1 MQTMTCPTS
10 EQLKAYLSGK
20 VDDDSAVTL
29 AQHLLDC
36 PACEST
42 AVELE
47 KEPDTLVELLQT
59 ESPLPGQ
66 PDDKPIAAIERES
79 AGSFNTLQMPQVLG
93 QYRLL
98 SRLGTGGMGAVY
110 LAHHKS
116 LDKQVAIKLLPTLPA
131 QNSDFLARF
140 QREMRAAGKLDHPAI
155 VRTTDAG
162 EQQGIH
168 FLVMDAID
176 GMDLG
181 RLLRIEDKLSIADAC
196 EVVRQA
202 AIGLAHAH
210 EKGIVHRDV
219 KPSNLMLDANGQV
232 RILDFGLAQIGFWES
247 GSAEITT
254 VGQLMGTLDY
264 MAPEQAERGGAVDY
278 RADLYSLGAT
288 LFRLLTGRAPLAAA
302 PNLTPLEKLRLLA
315 THRPPKLLSLRP
327 DAPEPLSQIVDAM
340 LAREP
345 SGRPAS
351 AIHAAELLEPF
362 GAGSDLVRLLQRV
375 RSKPVPEESSF
386 VLNPLLHRDLAE
398 PRVPVVAPEV
408 AANADVTPKTS
419 ESRSRWIPRWPTWIS
434 LASCA
439 ALCFAGI
446 LFVLETSKGQ
456 LVIDSEADVSVKIVG
471 VDNSGKRSDVE
482 QLKIVP
488 GTKTTRLRSG
498 KYEISIDAAS
508 DSFGLTNGNFTIQN
522 GQTIVA
528 TIKRTPSTYDVPA
541 VANPAVAAPEDA
553 RLTEVVYDNEK
564 LDTWLRRLKFERNP
578 EEISQTLNAIE
589 RLASKELRDLIHD
602 PLVEFTLR
610 DGTSEYHTKAIAILD
625 KCCDE
630 TLPETLA
637 KILQGLKEGKDRSS
651 FFQRA
656 LPFVAKRTYALA
668 NDSTFLTESLKLLDN
683 ESSAEVFNVAL
694 TLRVL
699 VCAFPNSRIASD
711 VKQRI
716 LQKLR
721 NASAL
726 TDEEFWL
733 AYTLKQFLRVI
744 EFYAITSVRDDGI
757 LKNGQ
762 LMNEEIVRRA
772 FASLSNAN
780 ESAAIKARASI
791 ILCEL
796 SRFKMEYSESQRKD
810 LAKALSLEISKATE
824 DTRKCTELV
833 EFPNEFR
840 DYSNPLPPGL
850 TEGVSIKPYFMVLMM
865 NLIMTLELKDEL
877 RPELEQFFQ
886 TLTDLPL
893 YGKRI
898 QSFAEANPKSGLVM
912 AINTA
917 EQEENRN
924 FLSIRVLFLQTGML
938 LGKTKDELYSRFTQ
952 KLASDIQVEI
962 DALLD
967 FTSKHL
973 QLSQSGWQTLPIE
986 GNARAVSV
994 LESVVLGGR
1003 QSPGGKELAEVWMR
1017 AAGDEFPSSY
1027 ARVLARANKAQKKA
1041 LLSLVPY
1048 SSTYFQCTKPT
1059 ALEPLLK
1066 WCDQSVAGKS
1076 MEDEQ
1081 TKDCIDM
1088 LTRLLINHELT
1099 SSECQQMIVDRLATY
1114 SFLNNKNLWL
1124 EKGIQ
1129 NWGPPNRAWG
1139 PVMQNSVLMRAFSI
1153 IAAEGESDDPFLCQA
1168 LAIARQGLEHWDA
1181 IPEELRQKAIEQ
1193 ILKRLDAAAR
1203 EPSKHSQ
1210 LQQVPESFK
1219 QLALPV
1225 FDDVQPNDN
1234 SGYST
1239 LSSNVIVQILNILVD
1254 MKVNSNAILQ
1264 KMTPAVQALHES
1276 IDKLKLMD
1284 SYPSSWSN
1292 VPWHQQVNGPRSGND
1307 QWVLHTWYM
1316 QSGSV
1321 LGKDLETLR
1330 LRPENLYR
1338 EDQERKRRF
1347 IQPGD
1352 TLAIYVPG
1360 VLPESGD
1367 PPVIQAGTSTV
1378 VVGFPV
1384 PVSKDG
1390 TIQLRWLDPI
1400 KVKDLELS
1408 QVQEELLRQ
1417 YSKYAQP
1424 NTMKGTTVQ
1433 FLLRANRPQELRN
1446 LTGTG
1451 LTPPSK

>member
-59 ESPLPGQ
+59 EKPLTGQ
-66 PDDKPIAAIERES
+66 PDDKPIAAFENQS

-196 EVVRQA
+196 EIVRQA

-362 GAGSDLVRLLQRV
+362 GAKSDLVQLLQRV
-375 RSKPVPEESSF
+375 RSKPVSEESSF
-386 VLNPLLHRDLAE
+386 ILNPLLQRDLAE
-398 PRVPVVAPEV
+398 PRVPAVAPEV
-408 AANADVTPKTS
+408 AAAPDAAPKTS

-434 LASCA
+434 LAGCS

-456 LVIDSEADVSVKIVG
+456 LVINSEADVSVKIVG
-471 VDNSGKRSDVE
+471 VDDSGKRSEVE

-498 KYEISIDAAS
+498 KYEITMDAAS

-528 TIKRTPSTYDVPA
+528 TIKRTPSTIDVPT

-578 EEISQTLNAIE
+578 QEITRTLNAIS
-589 RLASKELRDLIHD
+589 RLASLELRDLIHD
-602 PLVEFTLR
+602 PLVEFACR
-610 DGTSEYHTKAIAILD
+610 EGTSEEHHFLTVWALK
-625 KCCDE
+625 KCCGK
-630 TLPETLA
+630 TLPESLA
-637 KILQGLKEGKDRSS
+637 KILQGLRDDKHRTRFLLLAMNPVATDSYPISHDSS
-651 FFQRA
+651 F
-656 LPFVAKRTYALA
+656 LI
-668 NDSTFLTESLKLLDN
+668 ESVNLLDGKSQ
-683 ESSAEVFNVAL
+683 EDVIQAAL
-694 TLRVL
+694 TLRTL
-699 VCAFPNSRIASD
+699 VSELPNNRIEAD
-711 VKQRI
+711 VQQKI
-716 LQKLR
+716 LQKFG
-721 NASAL
+721 NTAVL
-726 TDEEFWL
+726 TNGRFWL
-733 AYTLKQFLRVI
+733 AQ
-744 EFYAITSVRDDGI
+744 GI
-757 LKNGQ
+757 QDWGP
-762 LMNEEIVRRA
+762 A
-772 FASLSNAN
+772 
-780 ESAAIKARASI
+780 
-791 ILCEL
+791 
-796 SRFKMEYSESQRKD
+796 
-810 LAKALSLEISKATE
+810 
-824 DTRKCTELV
+824 
-833 EFPNEFR
+833 
-840 DYSNPLPPGL
+840 
-850 TEGVSIKPYFMVLMM
+850 
-865 NLIMTLELKDEL
+865 
-877 RPELEQFFQ
+877 
-886 TLTDLPL
+886 
-893 YGKRI
+893 
-898 QSFAEANPKSGLVM
+898 
-912 AINTA
+912 
-917 EQEENRN
+917 
-924 FLSIRVLFLQTGML
+924 
-938 LGKTKDELYSRFTQ
+938 
-952 KLASDIQVEI
+952 
-962 DALLD
+962 
-967 FTSKHL
+967 
-973 QLSQSGWQTLPIE
+973 
-986 GNARAVSV
+986 
-994 LESVVLGGR
+994 
-1003 QSPGGKELAEVWMR
+1003 MR
-1017 AAGDEFPSSY
+1017 AA
-1027 ARVLARANKAQKKA
+1027 VLQ
-1041 LLSLVPY
+1041 
-1048 SSTYFQCTKPT
+1048 
-1059 ALEPLLK
+1059 
-1066 WCDQSVAGKS
+1066 
-1076 MEDEQ
+1076 
-1081 TKDCIDM
+1081 
-1088 LTRLLINHELT
+1088 
-1099 SSECQQMIVDRLATY
+1099 
-1114 SFLNNKNLWL
+1114 
-1124 EKGIQ
+1124 
-1129 NWGPPNRAWG
+1129 
-1139 PVMQNSVLMRAFSI
+1139 RAFSI
-1153 IAAEGESDDPFLCQA
+1153 IAAESEVDDPLLCQA
-1168 LAIARQGLEHWDA
+1168 LAIARQGLDRWDSV
-1181 IPEELRQKAIEQ
+1181 PEEIRQKAIEQ
-1193 ILKRLDAAAR
+1193 MIKRLDAAAR
-1203 EPSKHSQ
+1203 EPSKHVH
-1210 LQQVPESFK
+1210 LQKVPDLFK
-1219 QLALPV
+1219 QLAIPIV
-1225 FDDVQPNDN
+1225 DGVQPFDN
-1234 SGYST
+1234 RNYET
-1239 LSSNVIVQILNILVD
+1239 SSANTIVQILNIVVD

-1276 IDKLKLMD
+1276 IDNLKLMD
-1284 SYPSSWSN
+1284 SKISRLGN
-1292 VPWHQQVNGPRSGND
+1292 EDWHLQMMDSRSGKD
-1307 QWVLHTWYM
+1307 QWVLHIWYI
-1316 QSGSV
+1316 QSGSL

-1330 LRPENLYR
+1330 LRPERLYL
-1338 EDQERKRRF
+1338 EDRERKNRF
-1347 IQPGD
+1347 VQPGD
-1352 TLAIYVPG
+1352 TLAIYIPNF
-1360 VLPESGD
+1360 LPERGD

-1390 TIQLRWLDPI
+1390 TIQLRGFEPI
-1400 KVKDLELS
+1400 KVQDLELS
-1408 QVQEELLRQ
+1408 QVQEEILRQ
-1417 YSKYAQP
+1417 FGKFTTKP
-1424 NTMKGTTVQ
+1424 NTWQVTVQ

-1451 LTPPSK
+1451 LAPPTK

>member
-20 VDDDSAVTL
+20 VDDDSAVML
-29 AQHLLDC
+29 SQHLLDC

-59 ESPLPGQ
+59 EKPLPRQ
-66 PDDKPIAAIERES
+66 PDDKPLAAFESES
-79 AGSFNTLQMPQVLG
+79 AGSYNTLQMPQVLG

-181 RLLRIEDKLSIADAC
+181 RLLRIEEKLSIADAC
-196 EVVRQA
+196 EIVRQA

-327 DAPEPLSQIVDAM
+327 DAPEQLSQIVDAM

-362 GAGSDLVRLLQRV
+362 GAESDLVQLLRRV
-375 RSKPVPEESSF
+375 RSKPVPEESGF
-386 VLNPLLHRDLAE
+386 VLNPLLQRDLAE
-398 PRVPVVAPEV
+398 PRVSIDAYGVDAAP
-408 AANADVTPKTS
+408 DTIPKTNDA
-419 ESRSRWIPRWPTWIS
+419 RSTWIPRWPTWLS
-434 LASCA
+434 LAGCA

-471 VDNSGKRSDVE
+471 VDDSGKRSDVE

-498 KYEISIDAAS
+498 KYEITIDAAS

-528 TIKRTPSTYDVPA
+528 TIKRTPSTIDVPA
-541 VANPAVAAPEDA
+541 AVNPAVAAPEDA
-553 RLTEVVYDNEK
+553 RLNEVVYDNEK

-578 EEISQTLNAIE
+578 EEISRALNAIE
-589 RLASKELRDLIHD
+589 RLASRELRDLIHD
-602 PLVEFTLR
+602 PLVEFSMR
-610 DGTSEYHTKAIAILD
+610 DGTSAYHSSAIVALE
-625 KCCDE
+625 KCCGE
-630 TLPETLA
+630 TFPEALA
-637 KILQGLKEGKDRSS
+637 KIMPGLKDGKIRTEFFRFSMTSIIESIYTISHDSS
-651 FFQRA
+651 F
-656 LPFVAKRTYALA
+656 LI
-668 NDSTFLTESLKLLDN
+668 ESLRLLDD
-683 ESSAEVFNVAL
+683 ESSKDVLHAAL
-694 TLRVL
+694 TLRAL
-699 VCAFPNSRIASD
+699 VCELPNKKVESD
-711 VKQRI
+711 VQQKI
-716 LQKLR
+716 LRKFG
-721 NASAL
+721 NTSAL
-726 TDEEFWL
+726 TNRNFWL
-733 AYTLKQFLRVI
+733 AYTPS
-744 EFYAITSVRDDGI
+744 EFRLIIPARYEKEF
-757 LKNGQ
+757 KNGQ
-762 LMNEEIVRRA
+762 LINQEIAKRA
-772 FASLSNAN
+772 MSALADAS
-780 ESAAIKARASI
+780 ESATIKAQSSI
-791 ILCEL
+791 ILCEIHRL
-796 SRFKMEYSESQRKD
+796 KMEYSESQRRN
-810 LAKALSLEISKATE
+810 LAKALALEISKATE
-824 DTRKCTELV
+824 DTRKFTELV
-833 EFPNEFR
+833 ELPNDFR
-840 DYSNPLPPGL
+840 GYSSPLPPGF
-850 TEGVSIKPYFMVLMM
+850 TEGSSIEPYFMVQMM
-865 NLIMTLELKDEL
+865 NLIMALELKEEL

-898 QSFAEANPKSGLVM
+898 QSFAEANPKSGLVRAM
-912 AINTA
+912 QVA

-924 FLSIRVLFLQTGML
+924 FLPIRVLFLQTGML

-973 QLSQSGWQTLPIE
+973 YISQSGWQTLPIE

-994 LESVVLGGR
+994 LESVVLGGK
-1003 QSPGGKELAEVWMR
+1003 QAPGGKELADPWMR
-1017 AAGDEFPSSY
+1017 ATGDEFPSSY
-1027 ARVLARANKAQKKA
+1027 ARVLAKANENQKNA
-1041 LLSLVPY
+1041 LLSIVFHT
-1048 SSTYFQCTKPT
+1048 SKYFQCTQPA
-1059 ALEPLLK
+1059 ALETFLK
-1066 WCDQSVAGKS
+1066 WCDQAVAGKS
-1076 MEDEQ
+1076 MEDDQ
-1081 TKDCIDM
+1081 TKDCVRT
-1088 LTRLLINHELT
+1088 LTRLLNTNDRISE
-1099 SSECQQMIVDRLATY
+1099 ECQKMIVDRLATY

-1124 EKGIQ
+1124 DQGIE
-1129 NWGPPNRAWG
+1129 PWG
-1139 PVMQNSVLMRAFSI
+1139 PVMRVAVLQRAFSL
-1153 IAAEGESDDPFLCQA
+1153 IAAEGDADDPLLCQA
-1168 LAIARQGLEHWDA
+1168 LATAHQGIKYWDA

-1193 ILKRLDAAAR
+1193 MLKRLDAAAR
-1203 EPSKHSQ
+1203 EPSKHVH
-1210 LQQVPESFK
+1210 LQKVPELFK
-1219 QLALPV
+1219 QLAIPIV
-1225 FDDVQPNDN
+1225 DDVQPVDN
-1234 SGYST
+1234 SKYET
-1239 LSSNVIVQILNILVD
+1239 YTANAIVQILNIVVD

-1276 IDKLKLMD
+1276 MDNLKLMD
-1284 SYPSSWSN
+1284 PTISRLGN
-1292 VPWHQQVNGPRSGND
+1292 EDWHRQVRESRSGKD
-1307 QWVLHTWYM
+1307 QWVLHTWYI
-1316 QSGSV
+1316 QSGSL

-1330 LRPENLYR
+1330 VRPERLYL
-1338 EDQERKRRF
+1338 EDRERKNRF
-1347 IQPGD
+1347 VQPGD
-1352 TLAIYVPG
+1352 TLAIYIPG

-1390 TIQLRWLDPI
+1390 TIQLRWLEPI

-1417 YSKYAQP
+1417 YSKINTQP
-1424 NTMKGTTVQ
+1424 KTLQGTTVQ
-1433 FLLRANRPQELRN
+1433 FLLRANRPLELRN

-1451 LTPPSK
+1451 LAPNK

>member
-59 ESPLPGQ
+59 EKPSPGQ
-66 PDDKPIAAIERES
+66 PDDKPIAVLENQS

-362 GAGSDLVRLLQRV
+362 GAGSDLVQLLRRV

-386 VLNPLLHRDLAE
+386 VLNPLLQRDLAE
-398 PRVPVVAPEV
+398 PLVLVVAPEV
-408 AANADVTPKTS
+408 AANADAAPKTS
-419 ESRSRWIPRWPTWIS
+419 ESRSRWIPRWPTWLS

-471 VDNSGKRSDVE
+471 VDDSGKRSDVE

-528 TIKRTPSTYDVPA
+528 TIKRTPSTIDVPT

-553 RLTEVVYDNEK
+553 RLNEVVYDNEK

-578 EEISQTLNAIE
+578 EEITRTLRAIQ

-610 DGTSEYHTKAIAILD
+610 DGTSAYHSSTIVALE
-625 KCCDE
+625 KCCGE
-630 TLPETLA
+630 TFPEALA
-637 KILQGLKEGKDRSS
+637 KIMPGLKDGKIRTDFFRFSMTSIIESIYTISHDSS
-651 FFQRA
+651 F
-656 LPFVAKRTYALA
+656 LI
-668 NDSTFLTESLKLLDN
+668 ESLRLLDD
-683 ESSAEVFNVAL
+683 ESSKDVLHAAL
-694 TLRVL
+694 TLRAL
-699 VCAFPNSRIASD
+699 VCELPNKKIESD
-711 VKQRI
+711 VQQKI
-716 LQKLR
+716 LRKFA
-721 NASAL
+721 NTSAL
-726 TDEEFWL
+726 TNRNFWL
-733 AYTLKQFLRVI
+733 AYTPS
-744 EFYAITSVRDDGI
+744 EFRLIIPERYEKEF
-757 LKNGQ
+757 KNGP
-762 LMNEEIVRRA
+762 LMNQEIARRA
-772 FASLSNAN
+772 MSALADAS
-780 ESAAIKARASI
+780 ESASIKARASI

-796 SRFKMEYSESQRKD
+796 IRLKMEYSESQRTN
-810 LAKALSLEISKATE
+810 LAKALALEISKATE
-824 DTRKCTELV
+824 DTRNCTELV
-833 EFPNEFR
+833 ELPFAFR
-840 DYSNPLPPGL
+840 DYSNPLPPGF
-850 TEGVSIKPYFMVLMM
+850 TEGASIEPYFMVQMM
-865 NLIMTLELKDEL
+865 NLIMALELKEEL

-898 QSFAEANPKSGLVM
+898 QSFAEANPKSGLVR
-912 AINTA
+912 AIEIA

-924 FLSIRVLFLQTGML
+924 FLPIRVLFLQAGML
-938 LGKTKDELYSRFTQ
+938 LGKTKNEMYSRFTQ

-967 FTSKHL
+967 FASKHL
-973 QLSQSGWQTLPIE
+973 QLAESGWQTLPIE
-986 GNARAVSV
+986 GNPRAVSV
-994 LESVVLGGR
+994 LESVVLGGQ
-1003 QSPGGKELAEVWMR
+1003 QSLGGKELAEVWMR
-1017 AAGDEFPSSY
+1017 AAGDEFPLSY

-1081 TKDCIDM
+1081 TKDCVSM
-1088 LTRLLINHELT
+1088 LTRLLNNHDRISE
-1099 SSECQQMIVDRLATY
+1099 ECQEMIVDRLESY
-1114 SFLNNKNLWL
+1114 SFLNNDNLWL
-1124 EKGIQ
+1124 AQGIEV
-1129 NWGPPNRAWG
+1129 WG
-1139 PVMQNSVLMRAFSI
+1139 PVMRAAVLKRAFSI
-1153 IAAEGESDDPFLCQA
+1153 IAVEVESDDPLLCEA
-1168 LAIARQGLEHWDA
+1168 LAIARQGLEYWD
-1181 IPEELRQKAIEQ
+1181 IVPEELRQKAIEQ
-1193 ILKRLDAAAR
+1193 MLKRLDAAAR
-1203 EPSKHSQ
+1203 EPSKHSH
-1210 LQQVPESFK
+1210 LQRVPINFDR
-1219 QLALPV
+1219 LAMPV
-1225 FDDVQPNDN
+1225 VVDRQPTNN
-1234 SGYST
+1234 GSET
-1239 LSSNVIVQILNILVD
+1239 ILSSNAIVQILNILVD
-1254 MKVNSNAILQ
+1254 MKVKSNAIPQ
-1264 KMTPAVQALHES
+1264 KMTPTVEALHES
-1276 IDKLKLMD
+1276 IEKLNLMD
-1284 SYPSSWSN
+1284 ANLSRSWTKEYWQRDRGGSK
-1292 VPWHQQVNGPRSGND
+1292 D
-1307 QWVLHTWYM
+1307 QADRWVFHTWYM
-1316 QSGSV
+1316 QSGSL
-1321 LGKDLETLR
+1321 LGKDFETLR

-1390 TIQLRWLDPI
+1390 TIQLRWLEPM
-1400 KVKDLELS
+1400 KVQDLELS

-1417 YSKYAQP
+1417 YSKHAQP
-1424 NTMKGTTVQ
+1424 NTLKGTTVQ

-1451 LTPPSK
+1451 LAPPTK